1 MNGKLMDP
9 MGIKV
14 VGGVALQV
22 LFISIECEHL
32 NRNSHDLSALSLP
45 LCPRHRS
52 TNHNTMRHDKQSQ
65 LFKLQRLRM
74 YG

>member
-1 MNGKLMDP
+1 

-45 LCPRHRS
+45 PLPLCPRHRS
-52 TNHNTMRHDKQSQ
+52 TNHNTMRHDKQYKHSHNYSHYSDY
-65 LFKLQRLRM
+65 K
-74 YG
+74 